1 MTSQSTNS
9 KTFASLN
16 VNGNQ
21 INNSLNVY
29 LEKETEKAF
38 LFEVLDAET
47 LTNKKIWMPKSLV
60 KIVDDRNVDIVE
72 WFAKK
77 TFGNS
82 IVLGKHSGRHAF
94 KDKLNTLGYELK
106 DEEINEAFDRF
117 KILADQ
123 KKEIFDDKEEVLIGE
138 NCVKIF
144 YVDAM

>member
-82 IVLGKHSGRHAF
+82 IVLGK
-94 KDKLNTLGYELK
+94 
-106 DEEINEAFDRF
+106 
-117 KILADQ
+117 ILLA
-123 KKEIFDDKEEVLIGE
+123 
-138 NCVKIF
+138 
-144 YVDAM
+144 